1 MLGWS
6 KGRPQEINLCS
17 KTHQSFVQ
25 ISTARLK
32 ERISQLCERD
42 GIRFIETE
50 ESYTSKASFL
60 DADELPTFGA
70 KPEGWKESGRSV
82 KRRLY
87 CSKDGFKINA
97 GCNGAAN
104 ILPTVSAT
112 LGLCLEGI
120 SRGALISTSEGSYLD
135 SSRIPVYEKA
145 GEFHKLTA
153 NNLNFTAAD
162 QVK

>member
-1 MLGWS
+1 LNHSLENKKCNVVLGWS
-6 KGRPQEINLCS
+6 KGRRQEINLCS

-82 KRRLY
+82 
-87 CSKDGFKINA
+87 
-97 GCNGAAN
+97 
-104 ILPTVSAT
+104 
-112 LGLCLEGI
+112 I
-120 SRGALISTSEGSYLD
+120 S
-135 SSRIPVYEKA
+135 IPVAPELL
-145 GEFHKLTA
+145 LTV
-153 NNLNFTAAD
+153 D
-162 QVK
+162 S